1 MHTREEKVAAFGR
14 LLDVMDALREKC
26 PWNAE
31 QTMESIRRLTEEEVY
46 ELSDAIMKGEPSA
59 VCKEIGDLLYHMVF
73 YARIGQE
80 SGAFDI
86 ADSLDK
92 VCEKMIFRHPHV
104 FGPDAGKEVS
114 AKEIADTWE
123 LVKAKEKG
131 GNKTVMEGIPDAMPA
146 LLKAVAMQE
155 KARGCGF
162 DWEKRED
169 VWAKVSEELR
179 EVREACGAESGSGL
193 QDHLRPRSVSGRG
206 PQASAQREGCSEAEV
221 LQATPGAAE
230 QASQPLSE
238 ESAPGTAPQASQ
250 PEATPEQ
257 REEFGDLL
265 FAVLNAA
272 RLYGVDPEA
281 ALSGACSKFRR
292 RFNHVEAGIRAQ
304 GRTLADATLAD
315 MDALWDDAKAK
326 GL

>member
-1 MHTREEKVAAFGR
+1 MHSREEKIAAFGR

-46 ELSDAIMKGEPSA
+46 ELSDAIMKGESA
-59 VCKEIGDLLYHMVF
+59 AVSKEIGDLLYHMVF

-80 SGAFDI
+80 QGAFDI
-86 ADSLDK
+86 ADCLDK

-104 FGPDAGKEVS
+104 FGPEAGKTTS

-123 LVKAKEKG
+123 LVKAREKG

-146 LLKAVAMQE
+146 MLKALAMQE

-169 VWAKVSEELR
+169 VWDKVAEELR
-179 EVREACGAESGSGL
+179 EVREADAA
-193 QDHLRPRSVSGRG
+193 H
-206 PQASAQREGCSEAEV
+206 QAG
-221 LQATPGAAE
+221 
-230 QASQPLSE
+230 
-238 ESAPGTAPQASQ
+238 
-250 PEATPEQ
+250 
-257 REEFGDLL
+257 EFGDLI

-272 RLYGVDPEA
+272 RLYDVDAEA
-281 ALSGACSKFRR
+281 ALNATCSKFRR
-292 RFNHVEAGIRAQ
+292 RFNYVEAGIRAQ

-315 MDALWDDAKAK
+315 MDALWDEAKAK

>member
-1 MHTREEKVAAFGR
+1 MHTKEQKLAAFGR

-59 VCKEIGDLLYHMVF
+59 VSKEIGDLLYHLVF

-80 SGAFDI
+80 QGSFDI
-86 ADSLDK
+86 ADCIDK

-169 VWAKVSEELR
+169 VWAKVSEELSEAR
-179 EVREACGAESGSGL
+179 AACGVEAGNNRIIS
-193 QDHLRPRSVSGRG
+193 
-206 PQASAQREGCSEAEV
+206 SA
-221 LQATPGAAE
+221 TE
-230 QASQPLSE
+230 QA
-238 ESAPGTAPQASQ
+238 AQ
-250 PEATPEQ
+250 PEPMAEMT
-257 REEFGDLL
+257 EEFGDLL
-265 FAVLNAA
+265 FAVINAA
-272 RLYGVDPEA
+272 RLYGVDAEA
-281 ALSGACSKFRR
+281 ALSATCSKFRR